1 VDDAAQHWLT
11 KVYVPFEDFDHSGW
25 CSTATILRWKPQ
37 RVTIGDHDL
46 EELMSGSVKDI
57 KVFIASREGELFETD
72 YRAMLEHEEAKK
84 RPRAS
89 LVRGLKALIGET

>member
-1 VDDAAQHWLT
+1 VQWDRR
-11 KVYVPFEDFDHSGW
+11 G
-25 CSTATILRWKPQ
+25 RWTPDIPQ
-37 RVTIGDHDL
+37 RVIGATGDYDL

-57 KVFIASREGELFETD
+57 EAFIASREDELFETD
-72 YRAMLEHEEAKK
+72 YRAMLEHEQAKK